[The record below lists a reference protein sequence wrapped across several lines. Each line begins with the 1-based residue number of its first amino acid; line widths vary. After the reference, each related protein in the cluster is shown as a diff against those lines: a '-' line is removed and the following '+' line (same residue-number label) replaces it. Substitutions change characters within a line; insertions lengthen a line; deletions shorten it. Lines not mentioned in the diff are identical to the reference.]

1 MPTANAART
10 KRGAVLEQIVAARYG
25 YPNPEFPDREVAVN
39 FPNRQIGVQ
48 VKSGGWLYPD
58 IVVTEEPGHFT
69 ALIAD
74 IALGHEITSE
84 IASQRWAALAK
95 AAPLVLYVP
104 TGQAGRAMRLCR
116 LHGIK
121 LHKLIAF
128 RQRPP
133 SFGID
138 LSEAYSGPDLLKPVA
153 GLLPPALRPMPYRPE
168 RLAVAERYLQPLPAS
183 RSGDIPA
190 LAAPKPDA
198 SPPLLQ
204 LAAGADAEHDAHA
217 GDHDDHSTHLPP
229 PSLAPLLFALGLIIT
244 GLGAVFPGEL
254 LGVGIALIGLSAL
267 RWFTEDMGYYEAGG
281 PAEFRQQPLKIM
293 PEAQAPPG
301 VHMPPPSLSPVIFA
315 LGLILTGLGA
325 VFPAELLGAGITLIV
340 FGGIGWWWEDI
351 QAFEEPE
358 HHDDHG
364 EHDADHTAS
373 HEPAPALAGEAS
385 H

>member
-25 YPNPEFPDREVAVN
+25 YPNDEFPDREVAVN

-58 IVVTEEPGHFT
+58 IVVTEEPGHFI
-69 ALIAD
+69 ALIGD
-74 IALGHEITSE
+74 IALGHEVTNE
-84 IASQRWAALAK
+84 IASERWAALAK

-116 LHGIK
+116 LHGVK

-128 RQRPP
+128 RRRPVA
-133 SFGID
+133 FGID
-138 LSEAYSGPDLLKPVA
+138 LSEAYSGPDLLKPIA
-153 GLLPPALRPMPYRPE
+153 GLLPPALRPMAYRAE
-168 RLAVAERYLQPLPAS
+168 RVAVVDRYLQPLPAS
-183 RSGDIPA
+183 RSGDVPA
-190 LAAPKPDA
+190 LITPKPDV
-198 SPPLLQ
+198 SPSLLQ
-204 LAAGADAEHDAHA
+204 LTAGAEGEHGAHVDDHDSA
-217 GDHDDHSTHLPP
+217 HDDHSAHLPP
-229 PSLAPLLFALGLIIT
+229 PSLAPLLFALGLIVT

-281 PAEFRQQPLKIM
+281 PAEFRQQPLQIM
-293 PEAQAPPG
+293 PEAEAPPG

-325 VFPAELLGAGITLIV
+325 VFPAELLGAGITLVV
-340 FGGIGWWWEDI
+340 FGGVGWWWEDI

-358 HHDDHG
+358 HHDDHQS
-364 EHDADHTAS
+364 DHES
-373 HEPAPALAGEAS
+373 APALAGEPS
-385 H
+385 N

>member
-10 KRGAVLEQIVAARYG
+10 KRGAVLEQIVAARYD
-25 YPNPEFPDREVAVN
+25 YPNAEFPDREVTVN
-39 FPNRQIGVQ
+39 FPSRQMGLQ

-58 IVVTEEPGHFT
+58 IVVTEEPGHFI
-69 ALIAD
+69 ALIGD
-74 IALGHEITSE
+74 IALGHEVTSE
-84 IASQRWAALAK
+84 IASERWAALAK

-116 LHGIK
+116 LHGVK

-128 RQRPP
+128 RRRPAA
-133 SFGID
+133 FGID
-138 LSEAYSGPDLLKPVA
+138 LSEAYSGPDLLKPIA

-190 LAAPKPDA
+190 LAAPQPDA

-204 LAAGADAEHDAHA
+204 LASGAEHDSDAHTD
-217 GDHDDHSTHLPP
+217 DHDDHSAHLPP
-229 PSLAPLLFALGLIIT
+229 PSLAPLLFALGLIVT

-281 PAEFRQQPLKIM
+281 PAEFRQQPLQIM
-293 PEAQAPPG
+293 PEAEAPPG

-340 FGGIGWWWEDI
+340 FGGVGWWWEDI
-351 QAFEEPE
+351 QAFEEPQ
-358 HHDDHG
+358 HHDDHQS
-364 EHDADHTAS
+364 DHES
-373 HEPAPALAGEAS
+373 APALAGEPS
-385 H
+385 N

>member
-25 YPNPEFPDREVAVN
+25 YPNDEFPDREVAVN

-58 IVVTEEPGHFT
+58 IVVTEEPGHFI
-69 ALIAD
+69 ALIGD
-74 IALGHEITSE
+74 IALTHEITSE
-84 IASQRWAALAK
+84 MAAERWAPLAK

-104 TGQAGRAMRLCR
+104 TGHAGRAIRLCR
-116 LHGIK
+116 LHGIS

-128 RQRPP
+128 RRRPAA
-133 SFGID
+133 FGID
-138 LSEAYSGPDLLKPVA
+138 LSEAYSGPDLLKPIA
-153 GLLPPALRPMPYRPE
+153 GLLPPALRPMAYRAE
-168 RLAVAERYLQPLPAS
+168 RVAVVDRYLQPLPAS
-183 RSGDIPA
+183 RSGDVPA
-190 LAAPKPDA
+190 LITPKPDV
-198 SPPLLQ
+198 SPSLLQ
-204 LAAGADAEHDAHA
+204 LTAGAEGEHGAHVDDHDSA
-217 GDHDDHSTHLPP
+217 HDDHSAHLPP
-229 PSLAPLLFALGLIIT
+229 PSLAPLLFALGLIVT

-281 PAEFRQQPLKIM
+281 PAEFRRQPLQIM
-293 PEAQAPPG
+293 PEAEAPPG

-340 FGGIGWWWEDI
+340 FGGVGWWWEDI

-358 HHDDHG
+358 HHDDHQS
-364 EHDADHTAS
+364 DHES
-373 HEPAPALAGEAS
+373 APALAGEPS
-385 H
+385 N

>member
-25 YPNPEFPDREVAVN
+25 YPNDEFPDREVAVN

-58 IVVTEEPGHFT
+58 IVVTEEPGHFI
-69 ALIAD
+69 ALVGD
-74 IALGHEITSE
+74 IALAHEITSE
-84 IASQRWAALAK
+84 IAAERWAPLAK

-104 TGQAGRAMRLCR
+104 TGHAGRAIRLCR
-116 LHGIK
+116 LHGIS

-128 RQRPP
+128 RRRPAA
-133 SFGID
+133 FGID
-138 LSEAYSGPDLLKPVA
+138 LSEAYSGPDLLKPIA
-153 GLLPPALRPMPYRPE
+153 GLLPPALRPMAYRAE
-168 RLAVAERYLQPLPAS
+168 RVAVVDRYLQPLPAS
-183 RSGDIPA
+183 RSGELPA
-190 LAAPKPDA
+190 LVAPKPDV
-198 SPPLLQ
+198 SPSLLQ
-204 LAAGADAEHDAHA
+204 LTAGAEVAHGAHA
-217 GDHDDHSTHLPP
+217 EDHDSAHDDHSAHLPP
-229 PSLAPLLFALGLIIT
+229 PSLAPLLFALGLIVT

-281 PAEFRQQPLKIM
+281 PAEFRQQPLRIM
-293 PEAQAPPG
+293 PEAEAPPG

-340 FGGIGWWWEDI
+340 FGGVGWWWEDI

-358 HHDDHG
+358 HHDDHQS
-364 EHDADHTAS
+364 DHES
-373 HEPAPALAGEAS
+373 APALAGEPS
-385 H
+385 N

>member
-25 YPNPEFPDREVAVN
+25 YPNDEFPDREVAVN
-39 FPNRQIGVQ
+39 FPTRQIGVQ

-58 IVVTEEPGHFT
+58 IVVTDEPGHFV
-69 ALIAD
+69 ALVAD
-74 IALGHEITSE
+74 IALTHEITDE
-84 IASQRWAALAK
+84 MAAERWAPLAK

-104 TGQAGRAMRLCR
+104 TGHAGRAIRLCR

-128 RQRPP
+128 RRRPAA
-133 SFGID
+133 FGID
-138 LSEAYSGPDLLKPVA
+138 LSEAYSGPDLLKPIA
-153 GLLPPALRPMPYRPE
+153 GLLPPALRPMAYR
-168 RLAVAERYLQPLPAS
+168 AERVAVVDRYLKPLPAS
-183 RSGDIPA
+183 RSGELPA
-190 LAAPKPDA
+190 LVAPKPDVA
-198 SPPLLQ
+198 TPLLQ
-204 LAAGADAEHDAHA
+204 LASGEEEAHEGEHDAA
-217 GDHDDHSTHLPP
+217 HDDHSAHLPP
-229 PSLAPLLFALGLIIT
+229 PSLAPILFALGLIVT

-281 PAEFRQQPLKIM
+281 PAEFRQQPLQIM
-293 PEAQAPPG
+293 PEAEAPAG

-340 FGGIGWWWEDI
+340 FGGVGWWWEDI

-358 HHDDHG
+358 HHDDHQS
-364 EHDADHTAS
+364 DHES
-373 HEPAPALAGEAS
+373 APALAGEPS
-385 H
+385 N

>member
-10 KRGAVLEQIVAARYG
+10 KRGAVLEQIVAARYD
-25 YPNPEFPDREVAVN
+25 YPNAEFPDREVTVN
-39 FPNRQIGVQ
+39 FPSRQMGLQ

-58 IVVTEEPGHFT
+58 IVVTEEPGHFI
-69 ALIAD
+69 ALIGD
-74 IALGHEITSE
+74 IALGHEVTSE
-84 IASQRWAALAK
+84 IASERWAALAK

-116 LHGIK
+116 LHGVK

-128 RQRPP
+128 RRRPAA
-133 SFGID
+133 FGID
-138 LSEAYSGPDLLKPVA
+138 LSEAYSGPDLLKPIA

-190 LAAPKPDA
+190 LAAPQPDA

-204 LAAGADAEHDAHA
+204 LASGAEHDSDAHTD
-217 GDHDDHSTHLPP
+217 DHDDHSAHLPP
-229 PSLAPLLFALGLIIT
+229 PSLAPLLFALGLIVT

-281 PAEFRQQPLKIM
+281 PAEFRQQPLQIM
-293 PEAQAPPG
+293 PEAEAPPG

-315 LGLILTGLGA
+315 LGLIVTGLGA

-340 FGGIGWWWEDI
+340 FGGVGWWWEDI

-358 HHDDHG
+358 HHDDHQS
-364 EHDADHTAS
+364 DHES
-373 HEPAPALAGEAS
+373 APALAGEPS
-385 H
+385 N

>member
-25 YPNPEFPDREVAVN
+25 YPNDEFPDREVAVN

-58 IVVTEEPGHFT
+58 IVVTEEPGHFI
-69 ALIAD
+69 ALIGD
-74 IALGHEITSE
+74 IALGHEVTNE
-84 IASQRWAALAK
+84 IASERWAALAK

-104 TGQAGRAMRLCR
+104 TGQAGRAIRLCR
-116 LHGIK
+116 LHGIS

-128 RQRPP
+128 RRRPAA
-133 SFGID
+133 FGID
-138 LSEAYSGPDLLKPVA
+138 LSEAYSGPDLLKPIA
-153 GLLPPALRPMPYRPE
+153 GLLPPALRPMAYRTE
-168 RLAVAERYLQPLPAS
+168 RVAVVDRYLQPLPAS
-183 RSGDIPA
+183 RSGDVPA
-190 LAAPKPDA
+190 LIAPKPDV
-198 SPPLLQ
+198 SPSLLQ
-204 LAAGADAEHDAHA
+204 LTAGAEGEHGAHVDDHDSA
-217 GDHDDHSTHLPP
+217 HDDHSAHLPP
-229 PSLAPLLFALGLIIT
+229 PSLAPLLFALGLIVT

-281 PAEFRQQPLKIM
+281 PAEFRQQPLQIM
-293 PEAQAPPG
+293 PEAEAPPG

-340 FGGIGWWWEDI
+340 FGGVGWWWEDI

-358 HHDDHG
+358 HHDDHQS
-364 EHDADHTAS
+364 DHES
-373 HEPAPALAGEAS
+373 APALAGEPS
-385 H
+385 N